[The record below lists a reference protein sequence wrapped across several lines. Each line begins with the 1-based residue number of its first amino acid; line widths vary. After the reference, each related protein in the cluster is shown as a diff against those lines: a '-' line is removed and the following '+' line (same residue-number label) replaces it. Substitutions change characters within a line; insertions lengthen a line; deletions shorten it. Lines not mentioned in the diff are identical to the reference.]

1 MSNITG
7 NRVRNSESLSQ
18 RQGVRRGGIS
28 VLLGLALPAALAG
41 CQGYTF
47 TEIASGFDILPN
59 ARAAL
64 AENGTVVASEAARF
78 LVGDGSSLDPVDL
91 SSLGLEVTAPSARRR
106 PVRVRTEGDIAFV
119 ANRPTTV
126 GCTSGGRGAY
136 RIATSGGPLTTYFE
150 GCASGGVVGSE
161 IGLSANGT
169 VAFSQITNGQG
180 ALYRGPVS
188 GTVSVLRSGTGTF
201 FNTQTLD
208 VSDAGRVVVQMEYS
222 DGFAG
227 GLMRGLLLFDQPEQ
241 DKAVIDTAIEKLG
254 VGTQTPVA
262 INASGE
268 VAFSLAGDVSFPI
281 GTTVYNFPAGI
292 YRATPTLF
300 NTPKSLTLIADLSGK
315 YCGFGAVDINDAGD
329 VVFEARLDGELGCTS
344 GTASDGLF
352 VGPDSEADAVV
363 VRGDSGLGAPQFFD
377 DIQLGELNDAGQ
389 VSFTTTYSEPL
400 VDPIK
405 VWRADKG
412 SRARRR

>member
-1 MSNITG
+1 MSTIT
-7 NRVRNSESLSQ
+7 RR
-18 RQGVRRGGIS
+18 GVRKS
-28 VLLGLALPAALAG
+28 ASFAKVELLLGMAVAAALAG

-64 AENGTVVASEAARF
+64 AEDGTVVASEASRF
-78 LVGDGSSLDPVDL
+78 LVGDGSSLAPVDL
-91 SSLGLEVTAPSARRR
+91 SGLGLEVTAPSPRRR

-119 ANRPTTV
+119 ADHPTAM
-126 GCTSGGRGAY
+126 GCMSGGRGAY
-136 RIATSGGPLTTYFE
+136 RISTSGGPLTTYFE
-150 GCASGGVVGSE
+150 SCLGPGVGVVGTE
-161 IGLSANGT
+161 MGLSANGT

-188 GTVSVLRSGTGTF
+188 GPVSVLRSGTGTF

-208 VSDAGRVVVQMEYS
+208 VSDAGRVAVQMEYS

-227 GLMRGLLLFDQPEQ
+227 GLMRGILVFDQPEQ

-254 VGTQTPVA
+254 IGTQPPLA

-268 VAFSLAGDVSFPI
+268 VAFSLPFDVSFPI
-281 GTTVYNFPAGI
+281 GGTVYNFPAGV

-300 NTPKSLTLIADLSGK
+300 NTPKSLTLIADLGGE

-344 GTASDGLF
+344 GTAFDGLF
-352 VGPDSEADAVV
+352 VGPDSNADAVV
-363 VRGDSGLGAPQFFD
+363 VRGNSGLGAHQYFD
-377 DIQLGELNDAGQ
+377 DIRLGEMNGAGQ

-405 VWRADKG
+405 VWRADKNG
-412 SRARRR
+412 RARRR

>member
-1 MSNITG
+1 M
-7 NRVRNSESLSQ
+7 
-18 RQGVRRGGIS
+18 
-28 VLLGLALPAALAG
+28 
-41 CQGYTF
+41 
-47 TEIASGFDILPN
+47 
-59 ARAAL
+59 
-64 AENGTVVASEAARF
+64 
-78 LVGDGSSLDPVDL
+78 
-91 SSLGLEVTAPSARRR
+91 
-106 PVRVRTEGDIAFV
+106 
-119 ANRPTTV
+119 
-126 GCTSGGRGAY
+126 
-136 RIATSGGPLTTYFE
+136 
-150 GCASGGVVGSE
+150 
-161 IGLSANGT
+161 
-169 VAFSQITNGQG
+169 
-180 ALYRGPVS
+180 
-188 GTVSVLRSGTGTF
+188 LRSGTGGF
-201 FNTQTLD
+201 YNTQTLD

-254 VGTQTPVA
+254 VGTQPPVA

-300 NTPKSLTLIADLSGK
+300 NTPKSLTLIADLGGK

-363 VRGDSGLGAPQFFD
+363 VRGDSGLGAHQFFD
-377 DIQLGELNDAGQ
+377 DIRLGELNDAGQ